1 MASLTIRN
9 LDDDVMSLLRI
20 RAAENCRSMEE
31 EARLILLE
39 AVGHKSSSRSFGD
52 AVQSHFGPDNGID
65 LELPLEDQGASPHPS
80 IDHRTCPQQQQVCS
94 QI

>member
-31 EARLILLE
+31 EARLILRE
-39 AVGHKSSSRSFGD
+39 AVGCKSSSRSFGE
-52 AVQSHFGPDNGID
+52 AVSGRISGQTMVWNWSCH
-65 LELPLEDQGASPHPS
+65 
-80 IDHRTCPQQQQVCS
+80 
-94 QI
+94 

>member
-31 EARLILLE
+31 EARLILRE
-39 AVGHKSSSRSFGD
+39 AVGCKSSSRSFGE
-52 AVQSHFGPDNGID
+52 AVPSHFGPDNGVE
-65 LELPLEDQGASPHPS
+65 LELQLRGSGRKPPS
-80 IDHRTCPQQQQVCS
+80 FD
-94 QI
+94 